1 MRGAFNLYNANL
13 GVGTADGRYELILW
27 GRNLADKR
35 TNALV
40 FDSVFQPGSWHTW
53 VNAPRSFGLTLK
65 ARLR

>member
-1 MRGAFNLYNANL
+1 VRGAFNLYNANV
-13 GVGTADGRYELILW
+13 GIGTADGRYELLLW

-53 VNAPRSFGLTLK
+53 VNAPRAFGFTLK